1 MKWPDPGICIF
12 DFCLREIFGAA
23 APRWRLISGRSGE
36 RGSVKDKAS
45 GLTLATSVYEA
56 IRLDIIEGR
65 YEPNEKLQFDA
76 LRDRYN
82 IGISPI
88 REALSRLH
96 SDGWVMREEQR
107 GYRVATVSRSELLE
121 LVRTRVLLEGVA
133 IREAI
138 GNQDTALEEELVLA
152 FHRLNKEPRYL
163 AGEGIRNPAWE
174 KRHRQFHLALAAGCK
189 LKWLMQY
196 CEQLFDVAER
206 YRLLAAASYPER
218 MEKEEHRAILE
229 AFLASDAEKV
239 IALLAK
245 HYQVTVDI
253 ILKTRFASA
262 YEAVA

>member
-1 MKWPDPGICIF
+1 LRICF
-12 DFCLREIFGAA
+12 SELCLPELADAGTGDSRRFWDRVE
-23 APRWRLISGRSGE
+23 GR
-36 RGSVKDKAS
+36 RSVKDKSS

-76 LRDRYN
+76 LRDRYA

-96 SDGWVMREEQR
+96 SDGWVVREEQR
-107 GYRVATVSRSELLE
+107 GYRVAAVSRAELLE

-138 GNQDTALEEELVLA
+138 RNQDTALEEELVLA

-163 AGEGIRNPAWE
+163 TGEAGARNPLWE
-174 KRHRQFHLALAAGCK
+174 KRHRQFHIALVAGSK
-189 LKWLMQY
+189 LKWLIQY

-218 MEKEEHRAILE
+218 MEKGEHRAMLE
-229 AFLASDAEKV
+229 AFLAGDPEKV
-239 IALLAK
+239 VDLLAK

-253 ILKTRFASA
+253 ILKARFASA
-262 YEAVA
+262 YEKVVS